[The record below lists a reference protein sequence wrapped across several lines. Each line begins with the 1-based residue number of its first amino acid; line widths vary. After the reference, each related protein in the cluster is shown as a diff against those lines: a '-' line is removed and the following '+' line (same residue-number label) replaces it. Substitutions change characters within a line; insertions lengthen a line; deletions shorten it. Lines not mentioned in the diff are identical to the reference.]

1 MSFIKDQVMNR
12 IKEEL
17 KKGLPSKR
25 KILSYVLDLLNK
37 GKYPSL
43 SDFEFY
49 DIVGETYN
57 LILDYNLNLQ
67 MLFTP
72 IYKAL
77 KKRIRKLYG
86 KEKRLEMEQYLQEK
100 YRIYHPE
107 RYGII
112 VQEREPPRTL
122 STKALYGVFTGVTVV
137 GLLFIFYGLF
147 VYLTS
152 SPALGITF
160 MILGVI
166 ILLFLFNTVRQGVSR
181 CCDCLPSPYTCP
193 C

>member
-1 MSFIKDQVMNR
+1 MSYIKDQVMNR

-25 KILSYVLDLLNK
+25 KILSYLLDLLNK

-57 LILDYNLNLQ
+57 LILDYNLKLQ

-86 KEKRLEMEQYLQEK
+86 KEKWLEMEQYLQEK
-100 YRIYHPE
+100 YR
-107 RYGII
+107 
-112 VQEREPPRTL
+112 
-122 STKALYGVFTGVTVV
+122 
-137 GLLFIFYGLF
+137 
-147 VYLTS
+147 
-152 SPALGITF
+152 
-160 MILGVI
+160 
-166 ILLFLFNTVRQGVSR
+166 
-181 CCDCLPSPYTCP
+181 
-193 C
+193 

>member
-1 MSFIKDQVMNR
+1 MSYIKDQVMNR

-25 KILSYVLDLLNK
+25 KILSYLLDLLNK
-37 GKYPSL
+37 GNYPSL

-86 KEKRLEMEQYLQEK
+86 KEKWLEMEQYLQEK

-122 STKALYGVFTGVTVV
+122 STKALYVVFTGVTVV

-166 ILLFLFNTVRQGVSR
+166 ILLFLFNTVRRGVSR

>member
-1 MSFIKDQVMNR
+1 MSYKNEVMNH
-12 IKEEL
+12 IQEEL
-17 KKGLPSKR
+17 ERGFPSKK
-25 KILSYVLDLLNK
+25 KIYSYLLDLLDK

-49 DIVGETYN
+49 DIVGETYK
-57 LILDYNLNLQ
+57 LILDYKLNLQ
-67 MLFTP
+67 ILFTP
-72 IYKAL
+72 VYKAL

-86 KEKRLEMEQYLQEK
+86 KEKWLEMDQYLQEK

-112 VQEREPPRTL
+112 RQVREPPRSL
-122 STKALYGVFTGVTVV
+122 STKALYGVLSGVTVV

-160 MILGVI
+160 MILGSI
-166 ILLFLFNTVRQGVSR
+166 ILLFLFNTVRRCVSGCVD
-181 CCDCLPSPYTCP
+181 CCPPSNVCP